1 MLPEQITM
9 VQESFKKVQP
19 IAMQATDLFYGRL
32 FEIAPH
38 VRGLF
43 PEDLSEQK
51 RKLIGMLG
59 TAVANLHKLHE
70 ILPALRDLGRRHAG
84 YGVTAEHYQPVGAAL
99 IWTLETGLGDAFTP
113 AVKAAWL
120 EAYATLANLMMA
132 AVRENPGRT
141 AAA

>member
-1 MLPEQITM
+1 M
-9 VQESFKKVQP
+9 QP
-19 IAMQATDLFYGRL
+19 IAMQAADLFYGRL

-51 RKLIGMLG
+51 QQADGHAR
-59 TAVANLHKLHE
+59 H
-70 ILPALRDLGRRHAG
+70 GRRQPAQAATRSCPRCGTSDAG
-84 YGVTAEHYQPVGAAL
+84 TRAMASPVEHYQPVGAAL

-120 EAYATLANLMMA
+120 EAYTTLVNVMM
-132 AVRENPGRT
+132 VSG
-141 AAA
+141 